1 MRTVEQSSFQKPKT
15 YSEYKEEKAK
25 NEAEEPEIQ
34 MIRHYKMNGYH
45 AGPHAGPS
53 SHHGASP

>member
-15 YSEYKEEKAK
+15 YSEYEQWKAEQAK

-45 AGPHAGPS
+45 AGPS